1 MIFFPSRLSWRMRT
15 VGFELRL
22 GMRAMYMG
30 TTRYRIIPENH
41 LSTVGYDTKS
51 TGLGWKF
58 SLVAGEAA
66 SRFKEAQ
73 RPLRQA

>member
-30 TTRYRIIPENH
+30 YVHGDNNKQLIYVKRINKDI
-41 LSTVGYDTKS
+41 
-51 TGLGWKF
+51 F
-58 SLVAGEAA
+58 
-66 SRFKEAQ
+66 
-73 RPLRQA
+73 